1 MLHARELFRENIKEK
16 TRVEQLLESSDR
28 GLTLFHHLD
37 LLLHFHLRS
46 ALWKDTF
53 GGKESTDR
61 KNLEEGSVEGGSP
74 SPPPRSKSKGRS
86 SASKP
91 SSSRRPREIRGKKD
105 SDNEEEEEEEAEEE
119 EIEDSRESSYAATR
133 ENSRPRAWR
142 DSRFDAPSSSR
153 PGSSA
158 SFRSLSS
165 SSSYSQPNQH
175 HEPANF
181 NFPAPNQSQHHQYPS
196 YREDLLSSSYHS
208 LYSNTSQSQP
218 QGPIHH
224 RNQLFRSHSNPH
236 SHVQSPASV
245 HSTNPTSAYHT
256 PTHRFEAS
264 PSSYDYSSP
273 PTPAENYQSP
283 STFTDSYHSSQV
295 QVQAQSQANHQ
306 SHQSHQSSSDGHGY
320 MESRSSSSY
329 PSTSLPFHVSST
341 APPVPSFAFSA
352 SSPTL
357 PVQNKLPTLVNGAV
371 DPVEMTRHI
380 NHLVSVNDHNSN
392 DWASEYNHYPHQLQ
406 VSTLGQQGSNSNL
419 LGSHPYNSTNNSHSH
434 SLAHIMNSGESA

>member
-175 HEPANF
+175 HSLSTLYSTSYLLNF
-181 NFPAPNQSQHHQYPS
+181 LSSRSLNGLFLSSTLLLLSHFSTLQSLSKPPITITFCLSLAPNH
-196 YREDLLSSSYHS
+196 LFFFK
-208 LYSNTSQSQP
+208 YS
-218 QGPIHH
+218 
-224 RNQLFRSHSNPH
+224 PH
-236 SHVQSPASV
+236 SM
-245 HSTNPTSAYHT
+245 
-256 PTHRFEAS
+256 
-264 PSSYDYSSP
+264 
-273 PTPAENYQSP
+273 P
-283 STFTDSYHSSQV
+283 ST
-295 QVQAQSQANHQ
+295 QSLEA
-306 SHQSHQSSSDGHGY
+306 Y
-320 MESRSSSSY
+320 
-329 PSTSLPFHVSST
+329 LP
-341 APPVPSFAFSA
+341 
-352 SSPTL
+352 
-357 PVQNKLPTLVNGAV
+357 
-371 DPVEMTRHI
+371 
-380 NHLVSVNDHNSN
+380 
-392 DWASEYNHYPHQLQ
+392 
-406 VSTLGQQGSNSNL
+406 
-419 LGSHPYNSTNNSHSH
+419 
-434 SLAHIMNSGESA
+434 